1 MPIRFLGGPILRRCL
16 DCTAT
21 IAGGSR
27 CRACQRRINARKNAR
42 RAGSAVAVLPGFT
55 GLVDLFHGRRA
66 EDVAPDLRLIVEECG
81 TERDRDYWQPTR
93 GNVGAI
99 MQTILGWC
107 EQHPDAVFDAEG

>member
-1 MPIRFLGGPILRRCL
+1 MAITYNYSPVL
-16 DCTAT
+16 AE
-21 IAGGSR
+21 
-27 CRACQRRINARKNAR
+27 
-42 RAGSAVAVLPGFT
+42 VLPGFT